1 MIKLSEVSQTRQIS
15 YDITAMQNL
24 KIIEI
29 NLLTKQKQT
38 HRHRKQTYGCQRG
51 EGRRHK
57 LGVWN
62 EQIHT
67 TKMIFKLS
75 SGRRE

>member
-1 MIKLSEVSQTRQIS
+1 MKAKNITNSFIYKTETDSQTQK
-15 YDITAMQNL
+15 TNL
-24 KIIEI
+24 WLPK
-29 NLLTKQKQT
+29 
-38 HRHRKQTYGCQRG
+38 G
-51 EGRRHK
+51 EGSRDE

-75 SGRRE
+75 SERRE

>member
-1 MIKLSEVSQTRQIS
+1 MIKKKLAFQCRKYNLYVKAKNITNSFIYKTETDSQTQK
-15 YDITAMQNL
+15 TNL
-24 KIIEI
+24 WLPK
-29 NLLTKQKQT
+29 
-38 HRHRKQTYGCQRG
+38 G
-51 EGRRHK
+51 EGSRDE